1 MQQVSVSVLRP
12 SEASAFVNTC
22 RLIGIYRGS
31 RDDSFGLVQSSV
43 VQHWQ
48 CGCRLVSKQAA
59 RLAQR
64 RPQGAL
70 LMNTTCAPRSK
81 RHNPIPRDEM
91 PRGSSIEPDH
101 ARKWDPVTLKAAD
114 GTRHVRRWIRDRDCS
129 KALVRRHWRSG
140 SLTSRCNREL
150 EAMVAG

>member
-22 RLIGIYRGS
+22 PLIGIYRGS